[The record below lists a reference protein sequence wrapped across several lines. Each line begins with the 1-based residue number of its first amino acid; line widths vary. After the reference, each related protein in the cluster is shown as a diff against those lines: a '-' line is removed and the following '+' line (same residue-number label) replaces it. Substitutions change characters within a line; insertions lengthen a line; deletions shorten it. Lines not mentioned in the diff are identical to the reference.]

1 MCERLSIS
9 RHKRFTFSIILLLLL
24 STFMVVSHHHEFAMD
39 DHDCPICVA
48 GNHQSATDPF
58 VVTADGIPLLTYTTI
73 FTSEWALIDTLVP
86 SSRSTRGPPA

>member
-9 RHKRFTFSIILLLLL
+9 HHKRFTFSIIQLLLL
-24 STFMVVSHHHEFAMD
+24 STFVVVSHHHEFTKD

-48 GNHQSATDPF
+48 SNHQSATDPL
-58 VVTADGIPLLTYTTI
+58 VVTVDGIPLLTYTT
-73 FTSEWALIDTLVP
+73 FAASELALIDTLFP